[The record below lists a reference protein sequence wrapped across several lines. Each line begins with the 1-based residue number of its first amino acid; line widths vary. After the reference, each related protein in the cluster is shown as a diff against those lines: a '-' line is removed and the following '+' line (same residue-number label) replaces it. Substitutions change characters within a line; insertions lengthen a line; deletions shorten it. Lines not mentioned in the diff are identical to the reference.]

1 MESNT
6 LDMTKKE
13 LFEALDGLP
22 DDTHI
27 SVWRDHDI
35 YNDIDVDVF
44 TDGEDDTI
52 VELAHL
58 NIYDDPKK
66 VLVSEADMHKMAQSL
81 RLAEMFFIATPIG
94 VIEKMGNPLG
104 KVLSEAVGI
113 TLKYTD

>member
-1 MESNT
+1 
-6 LDMTKKE
+6 MTKKE

-66 VLVSEADMHKMAQSL
+66 VLVSEADIHKVQQALM
-81 RLAEMFFIATPIG
+81 LAEMFFLATPYD
-94 VIEKMGNPLG
+94 VIKKAGNPLG
-104 KVLSEAVGI
+104 DILAEAVGI
-113 TLKYTD
+113 TLKYKA

>member
-1 MESNT
+1 
-6 LDMTKKE
+6 MTKKE

-66 VLVSEADMHKMAQSL
+66 VLVSEADMHKMQQAL
-81 RLAEMFFIATPIG
+81 RLAEMFFIAVPASEGSDI
-94 VIEKMGNPLG
+94 NPLG